1 MKWPTSVAKNWEVFT
16 SIYPEIYIF
25 WHFFTEKLIEHEG
38 QLMGKLMGKSSLRFG
53 GAQRRHPNV
62 PHLFGLVGKSGH
74 QASLRGSVLGTRT
87 THCTDLHSCTR
98 ENNINVLC
106 ASRLDK
112 CASNLF
118 ECLMPISKGITWI
131 EETVLTHL
139 MWKHL
144 QKLPCPGSCN
154 TPPAWATHVDSSSGV
169 QRSKWVAVKTVATKY
184 CPKNEENGYSLY
196 FAWDFHY
203 HLSIFH
209 HFLWSSWTSQTLP
222 SYVFWLGLK
231 IKIRPKPGCG

>member
-1 MKWPTSVAKNWEVFT
+1 
-16 SIYPEIYIF
+16 
-25 WHFFTEKLIEHEG
+25 
-38 QLMGKLMGKSSLRFG
+38 MGKLMGKSSLRFG

-62 PHLFGLVGKSGH
+62 PHLFGLVGKSSH

-131 EETVLTHL
+131 EE
-139 MWKHL
+139 
-144 QKLPCPGSCN
+144 
-154 TPPAWATHVDSSSGV
+154 
-169 QRSKWVAVKTVATKY
+169 RS
-184 CPKNEENGYSLY
+184 
-196 FAWDFHY
+196 
-203 HLSIFH
+203 
-209 HFLWSSWTSQTLP
+209 
-222 SYVFWLGLK
+222 
-231 IKIRPKPGCG
+231 